1 MQIVKRDGTEVK
13 FDISKIVEAISK
25 LIEEMAERIQ
35 EIAQEA
41 FTHMHEVAH
50 ALCSFFSSLFCYSA
64 NKKIIRYA
72 VYFAPLYVQNLKH
85 IVNVFLEHSGEVRK
99 VYLLSRH
106 HRGDT
111 DGTVVNVPCNLLLTA

>member
-25 LIEEMAERIQ
+25 LIEEI
-35 EIAQEA
+35 
-41 FTHMHEVAH
+41 THMHEVAH
-50 ALCSFFSSLFCYSA
+50 ALCSFFSSLLCCPA

-85 IVNVFLEHSGEVRK
+85 IVNVFLEHSREVRK

-106 HRGDT
+106 HRGNT
-111 DGTVVNVPCNLLLTA
+111 DDTVVNFSCNLLLTA